1 MILDEWVGICQ
12 ADQREKEKRAL
23 GRGGWGLKLG
33 GGSPEICLV
42 WGWLGHGA
50 HSRNMK
56 KGLEQQAEERGLSL
70 EGAMEPGRV

>member
-1 MILDEWVGICQ
+1 M
-12 ADQREKEKRAL
+12 
-23 GRGGWGLKLG
+23 KLR
-33 GGSPEICLV
+33 GGSPEICLLR
-42 WGWLGHGA
+42 GWLGHGV